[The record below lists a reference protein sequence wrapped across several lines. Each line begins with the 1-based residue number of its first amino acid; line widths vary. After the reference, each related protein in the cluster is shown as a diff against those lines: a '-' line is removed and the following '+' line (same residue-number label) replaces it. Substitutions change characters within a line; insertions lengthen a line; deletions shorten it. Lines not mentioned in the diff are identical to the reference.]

1 MTQVLKIK
9 MKFYGSKPAGKT
21 FHLVIKQSSFEL
33 DGYEPECP
41 LVSSVKNRLAKG
53 NKKAIQVPQLNG
65 ICLEAIR
72 IRKQRTIS
80 D

>member
-9 MKFYGSKPAGKT
+9 MKFYGSKLAWKI
-21 FHLVIKQSSFEL
+21 FHLVIKESSFEL

-53 NKKAIQVPQLNG
+53 NKKRLSHNY
-65 ICLEAIR
+65 CL
-72 IRKQRTIS
+72 S
-80 D
+80 H